1 MHGILETIL
10 YVLFAIDAVL
20 LITIVLLQEGKGGGL
35 GAAFGGAGGAI
46 FGHGAGG
53 INKATGVLA
62 GILFVLAVVIA
73 VFEKSPV
80 A

>member
-1 MHGILETIL
+1 MPIITTIL

-35 GAAFGGAGGAI
+35 GGAFGGAGGEI
-46 FGHGAGG
+46 FGHGVGG

-62 GILFVLAVVIA
+62 AVLFAIAIGIA
-73 VFEKSPV
+73 VIEKS
-80 A
+80 

>member
-1 MHGILETIL
+1 MGIITTIL

-35 GAAFGGAGGAI
+35 GAAFGGAGGEI

-62 GILFVLAVVIA
+62 AVLFIIAVVIA
-73 VFEKSPV
+73 KLEMV
-80 A
+80 